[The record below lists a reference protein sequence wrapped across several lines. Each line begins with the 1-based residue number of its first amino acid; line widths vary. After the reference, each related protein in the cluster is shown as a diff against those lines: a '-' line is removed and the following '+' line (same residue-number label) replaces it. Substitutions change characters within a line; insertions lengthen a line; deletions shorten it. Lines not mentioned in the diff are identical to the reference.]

1 MFWRRWFRAVSEDSH
16 APYGDELKVTIIIFK
31 PSTTS
36 FSVSHNFPHKSLLFE
51 RAKEKTRVNVWP
63 PQGAPLMARAAALS
77 ARSLDGRLCLAKK
90 NDQRLSK
97 NHEISTCHH
106 DIHRYYIYTYTYII
120 YTYMYIHI
128 HSIIFLYAY
137 AGGKDGFMMII
148 RRSGNTSY
156 PMSKALALHSQE
168 PWKPGVSERFLDPLK
183 PIWTNNNGESNALD
197 YFR

>member
-1 MFWRRWFRAVSEDSH
+1 M
-16 APYGDELKVTIIIFK
+16 
-31 PSTTS
+31 
-36 FSVSHNFPHKSLLFE
+36 
-51 RAKEKTRVNVWP
+51 NVWP
-63 PQGAPLMARAAALS
+63 PQGASLMARAAALS

-97 NHEISTCHH
+97 NHEISTCHL
-106 DIHRYYIYTYTYII
+106 DIHRYYIYIYIYI
-120 YTYMYIHI
+120 YYIYIYIYIHI

-183 PIWTNNNGESNALD
+183 PI
-197 YFR
+197 